1 MRGFCVGVALSGF
14 PVGLPFYFLGR
25 WQGKLG
31 VELARLIILFGV
43 VRACATF
50 CLAFMGVCLGVA
62 GGNLCWARAVSFLFR
77 FGPTQFRFC
86 WGFACVLLL
95 GFPAG
100 LSQLFVRAVVTGK
113 FFVGLARQIVCVL
126 RWARASWFWSSAFG
140 VLFWVP
146 ACCFLFERWRQVKC
160 FV

>member
-1 MRGFCVGVALSGF
+1 LRGFCVGVALSGF

-62 GGNLCWARAVSFLFR
+62 GDFFCSPAVSFLFR
-77 FGPTQFRFC
+77 FGLTQQLFLV
-86 WGFACVLLL
+86 GVLLL
-95 GFPAG
+95 GSPVG
-100 LSQLFVRAVVTGK
+100 HSQ
-113 FFVGLARQIVCVL
+113 
-126 RWARASWFWSSAFG
+126 
-140 VLFWVP
+140 
-146 ACCFLFERWRQVKC
+146 
-160 FV
+160 